1 MQKVREEGYSN
12 NLINCWYNSNSM
24 DISKAKWTSEG
35 NSLRLSMPIAKIDK
49 ERRTVSGFA
58 TLDNVDRQGDIVPAE
73 ASVKAFENFRGNI
86 REMHDDKK
94 AVGKLVSFKEDSF
107 YDQETGKIY
116 KGVFVSA
123 YVSKGAQDTW
133 EKVLDGTLTG
143 FSIGG
148 SVKDYED
155 TFDGDVEKSIRIIK
169 EYDLFE
175 LSLVDNPANQYAN
188 VISIEKGHTG
198 GYLSKALIENVFWCG
213 DDDIVQLSANSASE
227 CPRCDKNMNN
237 IGFVETN
244 DAQKAEV
251 VKSILSTIKNDA
263 KEVSK
268 MENEVIEKTDVAEE
282 SSEAAV
288 EELAEA
294 TVEDSIEKS
303 VEEDSVEKSD
313 SEEVDKAVAPGATA
327 AMEDEDEEMD
337 EEDTPDEMK
346 GNMKK
351 SDEEEMAKAYAES
364 IETTKAIADQMN
376 STMNTLAETIKA
388 LNEKVEELNKTVSGV
403 KQEVNEV
410 KNDFGKRVDAVEKDT
425 AFRKSGDLGEIVQ
438 EPILEKA
445 HKPLWGGR
453 FLTKSDLFS

>member
-1 MQKVREEGYSN
+1 ME
-12 NLINCWYNSNSM
+12 IF
-24 DISKAKWTSEG
+24 KAHWESEG
-35 NSLRLSMPIAKIDK
+35 NDLKLSMPIAKVDI
-49 ERRTVSGFA
+49 ERRIVSGFA
-58 TLDNVDRQGDIVPAE
+58 TLDNIDRQGDIVPSD
-73 ASVKAFENFRGNI
+73 ASIKAFERFRGNI

-94 AVGKLVSFKEDSF
+94 AVGKLVSFREDSF
-107 YDQETGKIY
+107 YDQETGKLY

-133 EKVLDGTLTG
+133 EKVLDKTLTG

-148 SVKDYED
+148 SVKEYED
-155 TFDGDVEKSIRIIK
+155 SFDEKVNKSIRIIK
-169 EYDLFE
+169 DYDLFE

-213 DDDIVQLSANSASE
+213 DDDIVQLSTNNASE
-227 CPRCDKNMNN
+227 CPRCDKGMNN

-268 MENEVIEKTDVAEE
+268 MENETIEKSEPAEEAVEVVAEE
-282 SSEAAV
+282 AA
-288 EELAEA
+288 EK
-294 TVEDSIEKS
+294 TVEKSVNKSEEENIEKS
-303 VEEDSVEKSD
+303 E
-313 SEEVDKAVAPGATA
+313 SEEVEKAKAPGANA
-327 AMEDEDEEMD
+327 AMEDEEDTD
-337 EEDTPDEMK
+337 EEDESEEMK
-346 GNMKK
+346 GRMKK
-351 SDEEEMAKAYAES
+351 AEEDEMSKTYVEN

-376 STMNTLAETIKA
+376 STMNILADTIKA

-403 KQEVNEV
+403 KQEVSEV
-410 KNDFGKRVDAVEKDT
+410 KNEFGKRVDAVEKDT

-438 EPILEKA
+438 EPIFEKA
-445 HKPLWGGR
+445 QKPLWGGR

>member
-1 MQKVREEGYSN
+1 
-12 NLINCWYNSNSM
+12 M
-24 DISKAKWTSEG
+24 DISKAHWVSEG

-58 TLDNVDRQGDIVPAE
+58 TLDNIDRQGDIVPAE
-73 ASVKAFENFRGNI
+73 ASVKAFEKFRGNI

-107 YDQETGKIY
+107 YDQETGQLY

-155 TFDGDVEKSIRIIK
+155 TFDEDVSKSIRIIK

-188 VISIEKGHTG
+188 VISIEKGHAG
-198 GYLSKALIENVFWCG
+198 GYLSKALIENVFWCNE
-213 DDDIVQLSANSASE
+213 DDIVQLSANSASE

-268 MENEVIEKTDVAEE
+268 MDNEVIETAPTE
-282 SSEAAV
+282 EAAEIVV
-288 EELAEA
+288 EE
-294 TVEDSIEKS
+294 TVEKAVNSED
-303 VEEDSVEKSD
+303 VEEVE
-313 SEEVDKAVAPGATA
+313 KAVAEKETVSEAGAA
-327 AMEDEDEEMD
+327 DEDEEESMD
-337 EEDTPDEMK
+337 EEDDDMEDKAMSAGGKGYDEDLKPTKALVDEMQSTF
-346 GNMKK
+346 NML
-351 SDEEEMAKAYAES
+351 
-364 IETTKAIADQMN
+364 AD
-376 STMNTLAETIKA
+376 TIKA

-403 KQEVNEV
+403 KQEVSEV
-410 KNDFGKRVDAVEKDT
+410 RNDFGKRVDAVEKDT
-425 AFRKSGDLGEIVQ
+425 AFRKSGDLGEVVQ
-438 EPILEKA
+438 EPIFEKA
-445 HKPLWGGR
+445 QKPLWGGR

>member
-1 MQKVREEGYSN
+1 
-12 NLINCWYNSNSM
+12 M
-24 DISKAKWTSEG
+24 DISKAHWVSEG
-35 NSLRLSMPIAKIDK
+35 DSLRLSMPIAKVDI
-49 ERRTVSGFA
+49 ERRMVSGFA
-58 TLDNVDRQGDIVPAE
+58 TLDNIDRQGDIVPSD
-73 ASVKAFENFRGNI
+73 ASIKAFEKFRGNI

-155 TFDGDVEKSIRIIK
+155 KYDENMDKSIRIIK

-198 GYLSKALIENVFWCG
+198 GYLSKALIENVFWCSE
-213 DDDIVQLSANSASE
+213 DDIVQLSANSTSG
-227 CPRCDKNMNN
+227 CPRCDKGMNN

-251 VKSILSTIKNDA
+251 VKSILSTIKNDV

-268 MENEVIEKTDVAEE
+268 MDNEVLEETVSESVSDEASEAVVEVEE
-282 SSEAAV
+282 SV
-288 EELAEA
+288 
-294 TVEDSIEKS
+294 EKS
-303 VEEDSVEKSD
+303 VEDNEIEKAD
-313 SEEVDKAVAPGATA
+313 SEEVEKAEAPGATA
-327 AMEDEDEEMD
+327 AMEEEDEEMD
-337 EEDTPDEMK
+337 DSEDDVEELTA
-346 GNMKK
+346 KK
-351 SDEEEMAKAYAES
+351 SVDTNEEVSVHSEAV
-364 IETTKAIADQMN
+364 ETTKAIAQEMN
-376 STMNTLAETIKA
+376 AAVNLLADTIKA
-388 LNEKVEELNKTVSGV
+388 LNDKVEELNKSVLGV
-403 KQEVNEV
+403 RQEVDQV
-410 KNDFGKRVDAVEKDT
+410 KNEFGKRVDAVEKDT

-438 EPILEKA
+438 EPIQKA
-445 HKPLWGGR
+445 QVQKSLWGGR
-453 FLTKSDLFS
+453 FLSKSDLFA

>member
-1 MQKVREEGYSN
+1 
-12 NLINCWYNSNSM
+12 M
-24 DISKAKWTSEG
+24 DISKAHWVSEG

-58 TLDNVDRQGDIVPAE
+58 TLDNIDRQGDIVPAE
-73 ASVKAFENFRGNI
+73 ASVKAFEKFRGNI

-107 YDQETGKIY
+107 YDQETGQLY

-155 TFDGDVEKSIRIIK
+155 TFDEDVSKSIRIIK

-188 VISIEKGHTG
+188 VISIEKGHAG
-198 GYLSKALIENVFWCG
+198 GYLSKALIENVFWCNE
-213 DDDIVQLSANSASE
+213 DDIVQLSANSASE

-268 MENEVIEKTDVAEE
+268 MDNEVIETAPAEE
-282 SSEAAV
+282 TAEVVV
-288 EELAEA
+288 EE
-294 TVEDSIEKS
+294 TVEKAVDSEPT
-303 VEEDSVEKSD
+303 EEVEKAVTEKETD
-313 SEEVDKAVAPGATA
+313 LEDKS
-327 AMEDEDEEMD
+327 EDEDEEKSMD
-337 EEDTPDEMK
+337 EEDDDMEDKAMSAGGKGYDEDLKPTKALVDEMQSTF
-346 GNMKK
+346 NML
-351 SDEEEMAKAYAES
+351 
-364 IETTKAIADQMN
+364 AD
-376 STMNTLAETIKA
+376 TIKA

-403 KQEVNEV
+403 KQEVSEV

-425 AFRKSGDLGEIVQ
+425 AFRKSGDLGEVVQ
-438 EPILEKA
+438 EPIFEKA
-445 HKPLWGGR
+445 QKPLWGGR